1 MAEHEPHRPTAA
13 SLDVPEV
20 DEYLLHLLLPRF
32 QSTLGQVGILSMPK
46 SVPKAVLHAA
56 TLWGLMAN
64 TPGALASGLKV
75 DNSSRRKVLS
85 YIALT
90 AVLPCLYGLL
100 KDWFFQVSSIQGAI
114 PDDAATDNNLLE
126 MRARDRRRRLAKK
139 LIDVVTKCDPVV
151 RFAILM
157 SWWAGKASAPTPEM
171 CLTQLSFVA
180 TRPPRDINVAYA
192 HRRWIYEALLRTLQV
207 VSPIQSVQD
216 AKDIVGQIIHPVLV
230 VGNRL
235 FRQQKEDR

>member
-1 MAEHEPHRPTAA
+1 MAERVPHRPAAA

-32 QSTLGQVGILSMPK
+32 QSMLGQIGIIGIPK

-56 TLWGLMAN
+56 TIWALMAN

-75 DNSSRRKVLS
+75 DNSSRRRILG

-90 AVLPCLYGLL
+90 AVLPCCYGLL
-100 KDWFFQVSSIQGAI
+100 KDWYFKVSSIQGDI
-114 PDDAATDNNLLE
+114 QDDTIADNSSLE
-126 MRARDRRRRLAKK
+126 TRARDRRRRLAKK
-139 LIDVVTKCDPVV
+139 LIDVVTQCDPVV

-171 CLTQLSFVA
+171 CLTLLSFVP
-180 TRPPRDINVAYA
+180 TRSPRDINVAYA

-207 VSPIQSVQD
+207 VSPIHSIQD
-216 AKDIVGQIIHPVLV
+216 AKDVVGQIIHPVLV
-230 VGNRL
+230 IGNRI
-235 FRQQKEDR
+235 FRRQKEDR